1 MTVHLVHQLADSHT
15 GPVPLDG
22 APDLTGLDP
31 RRLLTTEETA
41 RRLSIGRTLV
51 YRLMASGDLESV
63 RIGRLR
69 RIPAVALDDD
79 VDRLRLAST
88 EQGHQ

>member
-1 MTVHLVHQLADSHT
+1 MTVHLVHQLASTADTHT
-15 GPVPLDG
+15 GPVPLG
-22 APDLTGLDP
+22 GVPDLTGLDP
-31 RRLLTTEETA
+31 RRLLTAEETA

-69 RIPAVALDDD
+69 RIPAIALDDY
-79 VDRLRLAST
+79 VHRLRHDT
-88 EQGHQ
+88 GR